1 MQVESNDQR
10 TMVEAFRKALPTKS
24 SLLRSLVKDYLPN
37 EPRLREHLS
46 SDQINLI
53 TMWLKE
59 ERMRHHI
66 KLAINIEFFDN
77 ASTHISLPYSNLLVI
92 TLQFR
97 VH

>member
-1 MQVESNDQR
+1 
-10 TMVEAFRKALPTKS
+10 MVEAFRKALPTRS
-24 SLLRSLVKDYLPN
+24 SLLRSLAKDNLPN
-37 EPRLREHLS
+37 EPGLREHLS

-53 TMWLKE
+53 IMCLKE
-59 ERMRHHI
+59 ECVRHHI

-77 ASTHISLPYSNLLVI
+77 ASTHISLPYSNLLAI